1 MRFFPA
7 PFRDRA
13 AARVIDGH
21 TSTDFTDQ
29 PPLGHPAVARLF
41 WLFSGGQ
48 PDRLEDGGRVKE
60 PGRENAD
67 HRAVDKYQCRPS
79 SCGQALAHDSTPEKK
94 SGWGCLS
101 RLPSGVPFLAPG
113 PGMQSMKLSPS
124 QHSWWYS
131 KWGGAG
137 AREGAAHSGL
147 P

>member
-1 MRFFPA
+1 MRFYPA
-7 PFRDRA
+7 PSRDRA

-79 SCGQALAHDSTPEKK
+79 SCGQALAHDSTPKK
-94 SGWGCLS
+94 KVVGAVSPASLLAS
-101 RLPSGVPFLAPG
+101 RFWPQGQACN
-113 PGMQSMKLSPS
+113 
-124 QHSWWYS
+124 
-131 KWGGAG
+131 
-137 AREGAAHSGL
+137 R
-147 P
+147 